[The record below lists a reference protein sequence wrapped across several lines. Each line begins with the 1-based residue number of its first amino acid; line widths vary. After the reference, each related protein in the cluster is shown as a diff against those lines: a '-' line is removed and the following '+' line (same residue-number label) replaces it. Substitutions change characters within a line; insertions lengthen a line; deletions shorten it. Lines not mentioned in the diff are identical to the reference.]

1 MIGKNIIRFFV
12 LAGMQVLIINH
23 LQLGGGYIYPAVYVY
38 FILLLP
44 IETAGWLL
52 LLSSFAMGLSVDY
65 FSNTL
70 GLNAAASVFMAFCR
84 PSVLKLMESKREY
97 EPGIQPGI
105 RDLGFKW
112 FFLYTLILV
121 ALHHSALF
129 ILEVFSFSEIR
140 QTIYRIGKSSA
151 ATIVLVFLLQ
161 FLFTKQDKG

>member
-1 MIGKNIIRFFV
+1 MIGKNIIRFV
-12 LAGMQVLIINH
+12 LLAGMQVLILNH
-23 LQLGGGYIYPAVYVY
+23 LQLGSYIYPAVYVY

-44 IETAGWLL
+44 FETAGWLL

-84 PSVLKLMESKREY
+84 PSVLKLLESKREY

-105 RDLGFKW
+105 KDLGFKW
-112 FFLYTLILV
+112 FFFYTLILV
-121 ALHHSALF
+121 AVHHSALF
-129 ILEVFSFSEIR
+129 FLEVFSFSEIR
-140 QTIYRIGKSSA
+140 QTIYRIGMSSA
-151 ATIVLVFLLQ
+151 ATIVLVFLMQ